1 MISIYINE
9 NNTRFE
15 YLREDGAMITGN
27 VDKLDDK
34 LSDIVAEIK
43 KKKTNDEIEA
53 EEKKLKEAEAMTE
66 IFDKMMELEE
76 TMKSI
81 QESINKDKG
90 GEIDGWYVCI
100 FDYEGQKNI

>member
-43 KKKTNDEIEA
+43 KKKTGDEIEA

-81 QESINKDKG
+81 QELINKDKG
-90 GEIDGWYVCI
+90 GEIDG
-100 FDYEGQKNI
+100 

>member
-1 MISIYINE
+1 MISIYTNE

-34 LSDIVAEIK
+34 LSDIVTEIK

-90 GEIDGWYVCI
+90 GEIDG
-100 FDYEGQKNI
+100 

>member
-27 VDKLDDK
+27 VDKLNEK

-43 KKKTNDEIEA
+43 KKEN
-53 EEKKLKEAEAMTE
+53 
-66 IFDKMMELEE
+66 
-76 TMKSI
+76 S
-81 QESINKDKG
+81 
-90 GEIDGWYVCI
+90 
-100 FDYEGQKNI
+100 

>member
-9 NNTRFE
+9 ENTRFE

-34 LSDIVAEIK
+34 LSDIVTEIK

-81 QESINKDKG
+81 QELINKDKG
-90 GEIDGWYVCI
+90 GEIDG
-100 FDYEGQKNI
+100 

>member
-15 YLREDGAMITGN
+15 YLREDGAMITGT

-34 LSDIVAEIK
+34 LSDVVAEIK

-76 TMKSI
+76 TVKSI
-81 QESINKDKG
+81 QESIKKKEVN
-90 GEIDGWYVCI
+90 
-100 FDYEGQKNI
+100 

>member
-1 MISIYINE
+1 MISIYIND
-9 NNTRFE
+9 NNSRFE

-27 VDKLDDK
+27 VDKLDKK

-43 KKKTNDEIEA
+43 NMKTDEEIKA
-53 EEKKLKEAEAMTE
+53 EENKLKEAEAMTE

-81 QESINKDKG
+81 QESINAK
-90 GEIDGWYVCI
+90 EV
-100 FDYEGQKNI
+100 N

>member
-9 NNTRFE
+9 NNIRFE

-76 TMKSI
+76 TVKSI
-81 QESINKDKG
+81 QESIKKKEVN
-90 GEIDGWYVCI
+90 
-100 FDYEGQKNI
+100 

>member
-27 VDKLDDK
+27 VDKLDEK

-43 KKKTNDEIEA
+43 KKKTDDEIEA

-76 TMKSI
+76 TVKSI
-81 QESINKDKG
+81 QESIKKKEVN
-90 GEIDGWYVCI
+90 
-100 FDYEGQKNI
+100 

>member
-1 MISIYINE
+1 MKI
-9 NNTRFE
+9 
-15 YLREDGAMITGN
+15 
-27 VDKLDDK
+27 
-34 LSDIVAEIK
+34 EI
-43 KKKTNDEIEA
+43 IA

-90 GEIDGWYVCI
+90 GEIDG
-100 FDYEGQKNI
+100 

>member
-9 NNTRFE
+9 ENTRFE

-90 GEIDGWYVCI
+90 GEIDG
-100 FDYEGQKNI
+100 

>member
-15 YLREDGAMITGN
+15 YLREDGAMITGT

-34 LSDIVAEIK
+34 LSD
-43 KKKTNDEIEA
+43 

-90 GEIDGWYVCI
+90 GEIDG
-100 FDYEGQKNI
+100 

>member
-27 VDKLDDK
+27 VDKLDEK
-34 LSDIVAEIK
+34 LSYVVAEIK

-53 EEKKLKEAEAMTE
+53 EEKKLKGAEAMTE

-81 QESINKDKG
+81 QKSINAKG
-90 GEIDGWYVCI
+90 V
-100 FDYEGQKNI
+100 N

>member
-27 VDKLDDK
+27 VDKLNEK

-43 KKKTNDEIEA
+43 KKKTVDEIEA

-76 TMKSI
+76 AMKSI
-81 QESINKDKG
+81 QKSINKDKDKG
-90 GEIDGWYVCI
+90 GEIDG
-100 FDYEGQKNI
+100 

>member
-9 NNTRFE
+9 ENTRFE

-81 QESINKDKG
+81 QELINKDKG
-90 GEIDGWYVCI
+90 GEIDG
-100 FDYEGQKNI
+100 

>member
-27 VDKLDDK
+27 VDKLDEK

-43 KKKTNDEIEA
+43 KKKTDDEIEA

-81 QESINKDKG
+81 QKSINAKEVK
-90 GEIDGWYVCI
+90 
-100 FDYEGQKNI
+100 

>member
-9 NNTRFE
+9 ENTRFE
-15 YLREDGAMITGN
+15 YLRKDGAMITGN

-34 LSDIVAEIK
+34 LSDIVTEIK

-81 QESINKDKG
+81 QELINKDKG
-90 GEIDGWYVCI
+90 GEIDG
-100 FDYEGQKNI
+100 

>member
-1 MISIYINE
+1 MISIYITE

-15 YLREDGAMITGN
+15 YLREDGAMITGT

-43 KKKTNDEIEA
+43 KKKTDDEIKA

-66 IFDKMMELEE
+66 IFDKMLELEE

-90 GEIDGWYVCI
+90 GEIDG
-100 FDYEGQKNI
+100 

>member
-15 YLREDGAMITGN
+15 YLREDGAMITGT

-34 LSDIVAEIK
+34 FSEIINDIK
-43 KKKTNDEIEA
+43 SMKTDDEIEA

-90 GEIDGWYVCI
+90 GEIDG
-100 FDYEGQKNI
+100 

>member
-1 MISIYINE
+1 MISIYINGD
-9 NNTRFE
+9 NTRFE

-90 GEIDGWYVCI
+90 GEIDG
-100 FDYEGQKNI
+100 

>member
-27 VDKLDDK
+27 IDKLNEK
-34 LSDIVAEIK
+34 LSDIIVEIK
-43 KKKTNDEIEA
+43 KKKTDDEIEA
-53 EEKKLKEAEAMTE
+53 EENKLKEAEAMTE

-81 QESINKDKG
+81 QELINKDKG
-90 GEIDGWYVCI
+90 GELDG
-100 FDYEGQKNI
+100 

>member
-9 NNTRFE
+9 ENTRFE

-34 LSDIVAEIK
+34 LSDIVTEIK

-81 QESINKDKG
+81 QESINAKG
-90 GEIDGWYVCI
+90 V
-100 FDYEGQKNI
+100 K

>member
-9 NNTRFE
+9 DNTRFE

-27 VDKLDDK
+27 VDKPDEK

-90 GEIDGWYVCI
+90 GEIDG
-100 FDYEGQKNI
+100 

>member
-9 NNTRFE
+9 ENTRFE

-81 QESINKDKG
+81 QKSINAKEVK
-90 GEIDGWYVCI
+90 
-100 FDYEGQKNI
+100 

>member
-1 MISIYINE
+1 MINIFINDDKIM
-9 NNTRFE
+9 FE
-15 YLREDGAMITGN
+15 YSKDEGLIKGELKNADR
-27 VDKLDDK
+27 K
-34 LSDIVAEIK
+34 LSDIIADIK
-43 KKKTNDEIEA
+43 KKKTDDEIKA

-90 GEIDGWYVCI
+90 GEIDG
-100 FDYEGQKNI
+100 

>member
-34 LSDIVAEIK
+34 LSDIVTEIK

-90 GEIDGWYVCI
+90 GEIDG
-100 FDYEGQKNI
+100 

>member
-43 KKKTNDEIEA
+43 KKKTDDEIEA

-76 TMKSI
+76 TVKSI
-81 QESINKDKG
+81 QESIKEKEVN
-90 GEIDGWYVCI
+90 
-100 FDYEGQKNI
+100 

>member
-27 VDKLDDK
+27 VDKLDEK
-34 LSDIVAEIK
+34 LSDVVAEIK

-66 IFDKMMELEE
+66 IVDKMMELEE
-76 TMKSI
+76 TVKSI
-81 QESINKDKG
+81 QESIKKKEVN
-90 GEIDGWYVCI
+90 
-100 FDYEGQKNI
+100 

>member
-1 MISIYINE
+1 MINIFINDDKIM
-9 NNTRFE
+9 FE
-15 YLREDGAMITGN
+15 YSKKEGLIQGELKNADE
-27 VDKLDDK
+27 K

-43 KKKTNDEIEA
+43 NMKTDDEIEA

-90 GEIDGWYVCI
+90 GEIDG
-100 FDYEGQKNI
+100 

>member
-27 VDKLDDK
+27 VDKLDEK
-34 LSDIVAEIK
+34 LSDVVAEIK

>member
-90 GEIDGWYVCI
+90 GEIDG
-100 FDYEGQKNI
+100 

>member
-27 VDKLDDK
+27 VDKLDEK
-34 LSDIVAEIK
+34 LSDVVAEIK

-81 QESINKDKG
+81 QELINKDKG
-90 GEIDGWYVCI
+90 GEIDG
-100 FDYEGQKNI
+100 

>member
-27 VDKLDDK
+27 VDKLDEK

-76 TMKSI
+76 TVKSI
-81 QESINKDKG
+81 QESIKKKEVN
-90 GEIDGWYVCI
+90 
-100 FDYEGQKNI
+100 